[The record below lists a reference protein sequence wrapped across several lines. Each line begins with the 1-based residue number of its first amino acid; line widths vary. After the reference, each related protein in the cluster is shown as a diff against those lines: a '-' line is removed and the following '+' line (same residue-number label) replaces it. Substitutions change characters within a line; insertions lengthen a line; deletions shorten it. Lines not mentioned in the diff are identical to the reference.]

1 MGRYRSTCAA
11 LVCASALS
19 ALTATAAWA
28 SGSPGAAAWGGNS
41 IGQLGD
47 GTMTASP
54 DPVSISGLTN
64 VTAISAARDH
74 GLALLSSGKVMAW
87 GDNASGELGN
97 ATRTSSDVP
106 VEVKDITDA
115 IAIAAGGE
123 FSLALL
129 ENGTVMAWGQNG
141 EGQLG
146 DGNIT
151 NSDVPVAVNGLTE
164 VTAIGAGLRHSLA
177 LLQAGTVKAWG
188 ADNDGQLGNGTTA
201 NGEVEPVPVSELT
214 GVKAIAAGGLS
225 SYAVLTDGNVEAWGD
240 NGKGQLGD
248 GSTTNT
254 DLPAAVKGVVGATSV
269 GAGSEHALAL
279 VSGGTVYAWGDGSQ
293 GELGNGTENSTDEA
307 VQVSSITEATAVA
320 SGGNFSLA
328 LLASGVVDS
337 WGGDAEG
344 QLGNGNTTST
354 DTPGAIPNLAE
365 VKGIA
370 AGGVYGL
377 AYGPALPNVT
387 GVSPSF
393 GPASGGTPV
402 TITGTGFN
410 SVTSVHFGS
419 ASVTPTVE
427 SETRIHVTSPVGTGV
442 ANVTVTVPGGTSPRV
457 PADRFSYTPVVSGLS
472 PNTGPQSGGT
482 EVVITGSNLEGVSAV
497 KFGANPAK
505 SFKDESGTEVIA
517 FSAAG
522 VGTVDVTLTGP
533 GGTSEAVVAD
543 KFTYGNSAP
552 ELGRC
557 KKASSKKHT
566 GVVGKWRDPGCTE
579 ESSEGKYEWE
589 GGAGIKNTFKTQAR
603 GVALETAGGI
613 SLRCTTA
620 KGAGEYFGARGLK
633 DVQLKLI
640 GCKEGRN
647 KCTSAGAAKEGEVS
661 SAALAGEFG
670 VIQKRVEA
678 SEDVLGLDLS
688 PESGVTMFEFVC
700 GSTPQ
705 VWRGSVIAT
714 VKSNKMSKDMTLT
727 FAGSKGLQVEER
739 FEGGSIDD
747 PENSTGGA
755 AFEKGAIVMALEL
768 KGHSEIEINSVH

>member
-1 MGRYRSTCAA
+1 MGRYRRTCAA
-11 LVCASALS
+11 LVCASAIS

-41 IGQLGD
+41 VGQLGD
-47 GTMTASP
+47 GTMTASS
-54 DPVSISGLTN
+54 DPVPISGLTS
-64 VTAISAARDH
+64 VTAISAAKDH
-74 GLALLSSGKVMAW
+74 GLAVLSSGKVMAW

-97 ATRTSSDVP
+97 GTTTSSDVP
-106 VEVKDITDA
+106 VEVKGITNA
-115 IAIAAGGE
+115 IAVAAGGE

-151 NSDVPVAVNGLTE
+151 NSDVPVAVSGLTE
-164 VTAIGAGLRHSLA
+164 VTALAAGLRHSLA
-177 LLQAGTVKAWG
+177 LLHSGSVKAWG

-214 GVKAIAAGGLS
+214 SVKAIAAGGLS
-225 SYAVLTDGNVEAWGD
+225 SYAVLTDGNIEAWGA
-240 NGKGQLGD
+240 NAKGQLGD

-254 DLPAAVKGVVGATSV
+254 DLPAPVKGVVGATSV
-269 GAGSEHALAL
+269 AAGAAHALAL

-293 GELGNGTENSTDEA
+293 GELGNGALTSTDEA

-320 SGGNFSLA
+320 AGGNFSLA
-328 LLASGVVDS
+328 LLVSGVVDS
-337 WGGDAEG
+337 WGGNGEG
-344 QLGNGNTTST
+344 QLGDGNTTST
-354 DTPGAIPNLAE
+354 DVPGAISNLAE

-370 AGGVYGL
+370 AGSVYAL

-419 ASVTPTVE
+419 VSVTPTVE
-427 SETRIHVTSPVGTGV
+427 SETTIRATAPAGTGV
-442 ANVTVTVPGGTSPRV
+442 VDVTVTVPGGKSPRV
-457 PADRFSYTPVVSGLS
+457 PADRFSYTPVVSGIS
-472 PNTGPQSGGT
+472 PNTGPQVGGT
-482 EVVITGSNLEGVSAV
+482 EVVITGTNFAGVSAV
-497 KFGANPAK
+497 KFGGSPAK

-533 GGTSEAVVAD
+533 GGTSTAVAAD
-543 KFTYGNSAP
+543 KFTYGSSAP

-557 KKASSKKHT
+557 KKAGGKKSH
-566 GVVGKWRDPGCTE
+566 GVKGKWSDPGCTV
-579 ESSEGKYEWE
+579 ESTEGRYEWE
-589 GGAGIKNTFKTQAR
+589 GGPGLKNAFKAQAK
-603 GVALETAGGI
+603 GVALETVGGI
-613 SLRCTTA
+613 SVQCKEV
-620 KGAGEYFGARGLK
+620 KGTGEYFGARGLK
-633 DVQLKLI
+633 AVKLNLT
-640 GCKEGRN
+640 GCQEGRT
-647 KCTSAGAAKEGEVS
+647 KCSTAGALKEGEVS
-661 SAALAGEFG
+661 SAVLTGEFG
-670 VIQKRVEA
+670 VIQKGATA
-678 SEDVLGLDLS
+678 SENELGLDLS
-688 PESGVTMFEFVC
+688 AQTGTVMFEFVC

-714 VKSNKMSKDMTLT
+714 VKANKMSKSMTLT
-727 FAGSKGLQVEER
+727 FAASKGLEIVER
-739 FEGGSIDD
+739 FEGKSVDL
-747 PENSTGGA
+747 PENSTGGG
-755 AFEKGAIVMALEL
+755 AFEKGAVVMAPAL
-768 KGHSEIEINSVH
+768 KGRSEIEINSVH